1 MQLRL
6 PARYQRL
13 TGTIQLYT
21 KTERKVSH
29 SANLAE
35 NSLFSLGKGTIYP
48 DKKKEKE
55 PTKKNP
61 LKREPR

>member
-13 TGTIQLYT
+13 TGTNQLHT

-35 NSLFSLGKGTIYP
+35 NSLFSFEKAQFP
-48 DKKKEKE
+48 PKKTFKKRQ
-55 PTKKNP
+55 KNP
-61 LKREPR
+61 LKREPC

>member
-13 TGTIQLYT
+13 TGTNQLHT

-35 NSLFSLGKGTIYP
+35 NSLFSLGKGTISP
-48 DKKKEKE
+48 QKNLKR
-55 PTKKNP
+55 THKKNP
-61 LKREPR
+61 LKREPC